1 MKIEKEKWLE
11 FLKKKQK
18 DIKVHLGTGKL
29 LLLVLAGV
37 FLVLAS
43 RTEETKQTVDKE
55 TKMEETTEVEELEE
69 YIRQQ
74 ESKLKQI
81 LAKVDGIGEV
91 EVMITAKASKE
102 KVTLKDVPYER
113 TETIE
118 QDSGG
123 GTRNKTEISSE
134 ETSVMDKTKEGEET
148 PYVTKELQPKIE
160 GVIVVA
166 SGAENLQVQT
176 EINEAVVAL
185 FDVPAHKIKVMKM
198 K

>member
-1 MKIEKEKWLE
+1 MEGDNWLQK
-11 FLKKKQK
+11 LKKKQSFFTTH
-18 DIKVHLGTGKL
+18 IGAGKL
-29 LLLVLAGV
+29 FLLVLAGV

-43 RTEETKQTVDKE
+43 KTEGAEKTVEKQTEIVE
-55 TKMEETTEVEELEE
+55 QTEVEDLEK
-69 YIRQQ
+69 YIARQ
-74 ESKLKQI
+74 EEKLAQI

-102 KVTLKDVPYER
+102 KVTLKDVPYQR
-113 TETIE
+113 TETNE

-123 GTRNKTEISSE
+123 GTRQKTEISSE
-134 ETSVMDKTKEGEET
+134 ETSVMDKLKDGEET
-148 PYVTKELQPKIE
+148 PYVTKELQPEIE
-160 GVIVVA
+160 GVIVIA
-166 SGAENLQVQT
+166 SGAENSQVQK

>member
-1 MKIEKEKWLE
+1 MESDKWIQKLKEK
-11 FLKKKQK
+11 KKFFTTH
-18 DIKVHLGTGKL
+18 IGAGKL
-29 LLLVLAGV
+29 FLLILAGV

-43 RTEETKQTVDKE
+43 KTEGVEKKV
-55 TKMEETTEVEELEE
+55 EEPVEIVENTDVEELEK
-69 YIRQQ
+69 YIEKQ
-74 ESKLKQI
+74 EKKLSQI

-91 EVMITAKASKE
+91 EVMITAKTSKE
-102 KVTLKDVPYER
+102 KVTLKDVPYQR
-113 TETIE
+113 TETNE

-123 GTRNKTEISSE
+123 GTRQKTEISSE
-134 ETSVMDKTKEGEET
+134 ETSVMNKLEDGEET

-160 GVIVVA
+160 GVIVIA
-166 SGAENLQVQT
+166 SGAENSQVVA

>member
-1 MKIEKEKWLE
+1 MESDKWIQKLKEK
-11 FLKKKQK
+11 KKFFTTH
-18 DIKVHLGTGKL
+18 IGAGKL
-29 LLLVLAGV
+29 FLLVLAGV

-43 RTEETKQTVDKE
+43 KTEGVEKKVEETAEIVENTD
-55 TKMEETTEVEELEE
+55 VEELEK
-69 YIRQQ
+69 YIEKQ
-74 ESKLKQI
+74 EKKLSQI

-91 EVMITAKASKE
+91 EVMITAKTSKE
-102 KVTLKDVPYER
+102 KVTLKDVPYQR
-113 TETIE
+113 TETNE

-123 GTRNKTEISSE
+123 GTRQKTEISSE
-134 ETSVMDKTKEGEET
+134 ETSVMNKLEDGEET

-160 GVIVVA
+160 GVIVIA
-166 SGAENLQVQT
+166 SGAENSQVVA

>member
-1 MKIEKEKWLE
+1 MKIEKDKWLQFFKE
-11 FLKKKQK
+11 KQK
-18 DIKVHLGTGKL
+18 GFKGHIGAGKL
-29 LLLVLAGV
+29 FLLVLAGV

-43 RTEETKQTVDKE
+43 KTEGTKQTVDKE
-55 TKMEETTEVEELEE
+55 PEVVENKEVEELKE
-69 YIRQQ
+69 YIKQQ
-74 ESKLKQI
+74 EKKLKQI
-81 LAKVDGIGEV
+81 LTKVDGIGEV

-134 ETSVMDKTKEGEET
+134 ETSVMDKLKDGEET

>member
-1 MKIEKEKWLE
+1 MESNKWIQKLKEK
-11 FLKKKQK
+11 KKFFTTH
-18 DIKVHLGTGKL
+18 IGAGKL
-29 LLLVLAGV
+29 FLLVLAGV

-43 RTEETKQTVDKE
+43 KTEGVEKKVEETAEIVENTD
-55 TKMEETTEVEELEE
+55 VEELEK
-69 YIRQQ
+69 YIEKQ
-74 ESKLKQI
+74 EKKLSQI

-91 EVMITAKASKE
+91 EVMITAKTSKE
-102 KVTLKDVPYER
+102 KVTLKDVPYQR
-113 TETIE
+113 TETNE

-123 GTRNKTEISSE
+123 GTRQKTEISSE
-134 ETSVMDKTKEGEET
+134 ETSVMNKLEDGEET

-160 GVIVVA
+160 GVIVIA
-166 SGAENLQVQT
+166 SGAENSQVVA

>member
-1 MKIEKEKWLE
+1 MESDKWIQKLKEK
-11 FLKKKQK
+11 KKFFTTH
-18 DIKVHLGTGKL
+18 IGAGKL
-29 LLLVLAGV
+29 FLLVLAGV

-43 RTEETKQTVDKE
+43 KTEGVEKKV
-55 TKMEETTEVEELEE
+55 EEPAEIVENTDVEELEK
-69 YIRQQ
+69 YIEKQ
-74 ESKLKQI
+74 EKKLSQI

-91 EVMITAKASKE
+91 EVMITAKTSKE
-102 KVTLKDVPYER
+102 KVTLKDVPYQR
-113 TETIE
+113 TETNE

-123 GTRNKTEISSE
+123 GTRQKTEISSE
-134 ETSVMDKTKEGEET
+134 ETSVMNKLEDGEET

-160 GVIVVA
+160 GVIVIA
-166 SGAENLQVQT
+166 SGAENSQVVA

>member
-1 MKIEKEKWLE
+1 MEGDNWLQK
-11 FLKKKQK
+11 LKKKQSFFTTH
-18 DIKVHLGTGKL
+18 IGVGKL
-29 LLLVLAGV
+29 FLLVLAGV

-43 RTEETKQTVDKE
+43 KTEGAEKTVEKQTEIVE
-55 TKMEETTEVEELEE
+55 QTEVEDLEK
-69 YIRQQ
+69 YIARQ
-74 ESKLKQI
+74 EEKLAQI

-102 KVTLKDVPYER
+102 KVTLKDVPYQR
-113 TETIE
+113 TETNE

-123 GTRNKTEISSE
+123 GTRQKTEISSE
-134 ETSVMDKTKEGEET
+134 ETSVMDKLKDGEET
-148 PYVTKELQPKIE
+148 PYVTKELQPEIE
-160 GVIVVA
+160 GVIVIA
-166 SGAENLQVQT
+166 SGAENSKVQK